1 MTVFAG
7 HYGSVELKR
16 IGESNILDLEIARS
30 DLYVSR
36 KRFSLGTSNGLDL
49 PSGTITTG
57 DRIRIR
63 TSDTRGLPFR
73 FYKNAANTQY
83 IDNPGASVGPLEF
96 FANVDT
102 LGAIRMYRNFT
113 DAIANPGV
121 RYLAIP
127 LAQSAGAAPWPVKVN
142 LLPGSFNTLGQ
153 VTGFTLSTE
162 RETVDTTAL
171 GGKYRDFSS
180 SAISGGGTLD
190 CLFSFKNVIG
200 EEIPLALS
208 QLIQKVEV
216 GSRFEGKFYILEP
229 GLPQPRGY
237 TTNEGVFYQVNGI
250 LTKSAMT
257 VGADQM
263 AECSFDFVTAG
274 EFKLR
279 AGDSPVDLTT
289 ENDVII
295 GKESTLEEL
304 GVLEEAD

>member
-7 HYGSVELKR
+7 HYGSIELKR
-16 IGESNILDLEIARS
+16 VGDSHALDLEIAKS

-36 KRFSLGTSNGLDL
+36 QRFSLGTATGLDL
-49 PSGTITTG
+49 PFGTITTG
-57 DRIRIR
+57 DRIRI
-63 TSDTRGLPFR
+63 SAKDDRGLPFR
-73 FYKNAANTQY
+73 FYKNADNTQY
-83 IDNPGASVGPLEF
+83 IDNPNASIGPLEF

-102 LGAIRMYRNFT
+102 LGAIRMYRTFT

-121 RYLAIP
+121 RYLAVP
-127 LAQSAGAAPWPVKVN
+127 LNQTSTVPWQVRVN
-142 LLPGSFNTLGQ
+142 LLPGSFNQLGQ

-171 GGKYRDFSS
+171 GGKYRDFTS

-208 QLIQKVEV
+208 QLIQKIEV
-216 GSRFEGKFYILEP
+216 GSRFQGKFYILEP
-229 GLPQPRGY
+229 GNPQPPGY
-237 TTNEGVFYQVNGI
+237 LTNEGVFYEVNGI
-250 LTKSAMT
+250 FTKSAMT
-257 VGADQM
+257 VEADQI
-263 AECSFDFVTAG
+263 AECSFDFLTAG

-279 AGDSPVDLTT
+279 AGDSPVDLRT
-289 ENDVII
+289 ENNVSI

-304 GVLEEAD
+304 GVIEEVT

>member
-16 IGESNILDLEIARS
+16 VGDSHVLDLEIAKS

-36 KRFSLGTSNGLDL
+36 KRFALGMANSLDL
-49 PSGTITTG
+49 PFGTITTG
-57 DRIRIR
+57 DRIRIS
-63 TSDTRGLPFR
+63 TQDTRGLPFR
-73 FYKNAANTQY
+73 FYTNAANTQY

-102 LGAIRMYRNFT
+102 LGAIRMYRTFT
-113 DAIANPGV
+113 DAIANSDV
-121 RYLAIP
+121 RYLAVP
-127 LAQSAGAAPWPVKVN
+127 LAQTSVAPWQVKVN
-142 LLPGSFNTLGQ
+142 LLPGSFNRLGQ

-171 GGKYRDFSS
+171 GGKYRDFAS

-190 CLFSFKNVIG
+190 CLFSFKNVVG

-208 QLIQKVEV
+208 QLIQKIEV
-216 GSRFEGKFYILEP
+216 GSRFQSKLYILEP
-229 GLPQPRGY
+229 GNPQPRGY
-237 TTNEGVFYQVNGI
+237 LATEGVFYEINGI
-250 LTKSAMT
+250 FTKSAMT
-257 VGADQM
+257 VQADQI
-263 AECSFDFVTAG
+263 AECSFDFLTAG

-279 AGDSPVDLTT
+279 AGDNPVDLRT
-289 ENDVII
+289 ENNVSI

-304 GVLEEAD
+304 GVIEEAA